1 MSSNTLE
8 AELIDLE
15 KKYWRAIKDQDLD
28 TLSDLTDFPV
38 VVTGA
43 QGVGVIDKPTFDSMV
58 KASNWTLN
66 EYELDEPVVRL
77 INDDVAVLAYKVREI
92 MTVDGEPVAIDAAD
106 TSTWMRRNGNWVCAL
121 HTESISGDPFGRD
134 RKLAD

>member
-92 MTVDGEPVAIDAAD
+92 MTVDGEPVAIGAVN